1 MLVSV
6 HRQLVS
12 SEMIAFAMGRC
23 GGLVGV
29 GGKIMELCDSIVG
42 ALGHDVLLVVR
53 CGNWF
58 SESMSNA
65 IQPFASLPCNSVDC
79 GHG

>member
-6 HRQLVS
+6 HRQFMT
-12 SEMIAFAMGRC
+12 SEMIAFAMGGC

-29 GGKIMELCDSIVG
+29 GGKIMELGNSIVG

-53 CGNWF
+53 CGKVLQRSDEQCGTAF
-58 SESMSNA
+58 R
-65 IQPFASLPCNSVDC
+65 LPTMQFFRC
-79 GHG
+79 GYG